1 MNKYQEA
8 LNYLVDKYCD
18 IDYVGKPLNED
29 TKMVLRLQELVDKD
43 IPNTNKFN
51 FPNRKQL
58 ESLLGKKVKIKLC
71 NKSVLTGELH
81 KTGEEQFKNNSD
93 LYYKP
98 NYYFLLDENGE
109 QVDRLIFR
117 VSYVSKIEVVEND

>member
-8 LNYLVDKYCD
+8 LSYLVDKYCD
-18 IDYVGKPLNED
+18 IDYDSKPLNED
-29 TKMVLRLQELVDKD
+29 TEMVLRLQKLIDKD
-43 IPNTNKFN
+43 IPNTNKFS
-51 FPNRKQL
+51 FPNRQQF

-109 QVDRLIFR
+109 LVDRTVFR
-117 VSYVSKIEVVEND
+117 VASVRKVEVVENE